1 MLEKK
6 MDELIFGAAYYNE
19 YMPYNRIEKDLSL
32 MKEAGMN
39 TIRIAE
45 STWSTEEPHDGKF
58 NFKPVTD
65 VLDCAQKLGLNVII
79 GTPTYA
85 VPAWLVKKYPD
96 IMVTNRNGQVKYG
109 PRQSMAILKPDFRRH
124 AERIIRKLLEAVIPY
139 SCVIGFQL
147 DNETKHYDN
156 YGKYAQKKFLDFLKN
171 KYKTTDA
178 FNKAFT
184 LAYWSNSI
192 GSWEDMP
199 DISNSI
205 NWNLHCQYEKFL
217 RSCAADY
224 LKWQADIINEYKRPE
239 QFITH
244 NFDFGWIGY
253 SYGEQPGINHYEAS
267 PAVTIAGCDIYH
279 PSQDDLTGAEIA
291 FGGDKIRSLK
301 NSNYLILET
310 EAQGF
315 KEWTPYPKQLRLQAF
330 SHLASGANGHMY
342 WNWHS
347 IHNSMETYW
356 KGVLGHELQPGVIY
370 RYAKQI
376 GKEYQ
381 LYGKELINLKKK
393 NQVALVTDND
403 SLTALKFYPM
413 DIPTGGLSYN
423 DVVRWFY
430 DTLYRM
436 NVECD
441 VVDIHALNP
450 SDYKMI
456 VTPALYCISEENS
469 RKLLDFVAEGG
480 VLFSSFRS
488 FYADEKGSVY
498 DAPHPYNLTNAF
510 GMEYSMITQAGNTK
524 IMDQPVEVYAEL
536 LENKNAEV
544 LASYQHKY
552 WSQYAAITKNNYKK
566 GYAYYYGAKTPSS
579 LLEKF
584 LKGALKEAKIDL
596 YNYQFPIIIRSG
608 ENSKGKKVHY
618 IFNYSSED
626 WIIKNPFGDSVD
638 LISKKSYF
646 KGGKIEIADWD
657 FVILIEQ

>member
-1 MLEKK
+1 
-6 MDELIFGAAYYNE
+6 MDELMFGAAYYNE
-19 YMPYNRIEKDLSL
+19 YMPYDRIEKDLGL

-45 STWSTEEPHDGKF
+45 STWSTEEPQDGLF

-96 IMVTNRNGQVKYG
+96 IMVTNRSGQVKYG
-109 PRQSMAILKPDFRRH
+109 PRQSMDILHPDFLRY
-124 AERIIRKLLEAVIPY
+124 AERIIRKLMEAVQPY
-139 SCVIGFQL
+139 KCVIGFQL

-156 YGKYAQKKFLDFLKN
+156 YGKYAQKKFLNFLKD
-171 KYKTTDA
+171 KYKTTEA

-192 GSWEDMP
+192 HSWDDMP

-205 NWNLHCQYEKFL
+205 NWNLHCEYEKFL

-224 LKWQADIINEYKRPE
+224 LKWQADIISEYKRDD

-253 SYGEQPGINHYEAS
+253 SYGEQPGINHFEAS

-301 NSNYLILET
+301 NSNYLVLET

-370 RYAKQI
+370 NYAKEI

-381 LYGKELINLKKK
+381 LYGKDLINLKKK
-393 NQVALVTDND
+393 NQVALVTDNN

-413 DIPTGGLSYN
+413 DFPTGGLTYN

-430 DTLYRM
+430 DTLYKM

-456 VTPALYCISEENS
+456 VTPALYCISEENCQ
-469 RKLLDFVAEGG
+469 KLADFVAEGG

-498 DAPHPYNLTNAF
+498 GAPHPYKLTDVF
-510 GMEYSMITQAGNTK
+510 GMEYSMITQAGNAR
-524 IMDQPVEVYAEL
+524 IMDQPLEVYAEL

-544 LASYQHKY
+544 LAAYEHKY
-552 WSQYAAITKNNYKK
+552 WSQYAAVTKKDFKK
-566 GYAYYYGAKTPSS
+566 GFAYYYGAKTPASV
-579 LLEKF
+579 LEKF
-584 LKGALKEAKIDL
+584 LKGALYKAKIDL

-626 WIIKNPFGDSVD
+626 WIIQNPFGDSVD

-646 KGGKIEIADWD
+646 KGDKIEIADWD

>member
-1 MLEKK
+1 

-109 PRQSMAILKPDFRRH
+109 PRQSMDILNPDFLRY
-124 AERIIRKLLEAVIPY
+124 AERIIRKLLEAVMPY

-253 SYGEQPGINHYEAS
+253 SYGEQPGINHFEAS

-510 GMEYSMITQAGNTK
+510 GMEYSMITKAGNAK

-552 WSQYAAITKNNYKK
+552 WSQYAAVTKNNYKK

-584 LKGALKEAKIDL
+584 LNGALKEAKIDL

-657 FVILIEQ
+657 FSILIEQ

>member
-1 MLEKK
+1 
-6 MDELIFGAAYYNE
+6 MDELMFGAAYYNE
-19 YMPYNRIEKDLSL
+19 YMPYDRIEKDLGL

-45 STWSTEEPHDGKF
+45 STWSTEEPQDGLF

-96 IMVTNRNGQVKYG
+96 IMVTNRSGQVKYG
-109 PRQSMAILKPDFRRH
+109 PRQSMDILHPDFLRY
-124 AERIIRKLLEAVIPY
+124 AERIIRKLMEAVQPY
-139 SCVIGFQL
+139 KCVIGFQL

-156 YGKYAQKKFLDFLKN
+156 YGKYAQKKFLNFLKD
-171 KYKTTDA
+171 KYKTTEA

-192 GSWEDMP
+192 HSWDDMP

-205 NWNLHCQYEKFL
+205 NWNLHCEYEKFL

-224 LKWQADIINEYKRPE
+224 LKWQADIISEYKRDD

-253 SYGEQPGINHYEAS
+253 SYGEQPGINHFEAS

-301 NSNYLILET
+301 NSNYLVLET

-330 SHLASGANGHMY
+330 SHIASGANGHMY

-370 RYAKQI
+370 NYAKEI

-393 NQVALVTDND
+393 NQVALVTDNN

-413 DIPTGGLSYN
+413 DFPTGGLTYN

-430 DTLYRM
+430 DTLYKM

-456 VTPALYCISEENS
+456 VTPALYCISEENCQ
-469 RKLLDFVAEGG
+469 KLADFVAEGG

-498 DAPHPYNLTNAF
+498 GAPHPYKLTDVF
-510 GMEYSMITQAGNTK
+510 GMEYSMITQAGNAR
-524 IMDQPVEVYAEL
+524 IMDQPLEVYAEL

-544 LASYQHKY
+544 LAAYEHKY
-552 WSQYAAITKNNYKK
+552 WSQYAAVTKKDFKK
-566 GYAYYYGAKTPSS
+566 GFAYYYGAKTPASV
-579 LLEKF
+579 LEKF
-584 LKGALKEAKIDL
+584 LKGALYKAKIDL

-626 WIIKNPFGDSVD
+626 WIIQNPFGDSVD

-646 KGGKIEIADWD
+646 KGDKIEIADWD

>member
-1 MLEKK
+1 

-65 VLDCAQKLGLNVII
+65 VLDCAQKLGLKVII

-109 PRQSMAILKPDFRRH
+109 PRQSMDILNPDFLRH

-423 DVVRWFY
+423 DVVRWIY

-456 VTPALYCISEENS
+456 ITPALYCISEENS

-510 GMEYSMITQAGNTK
+510 GMEYSTITQAGNAK

-552 WSQYAAITKNNYKK
+552 WSQYAAVTKNNYKK

-584 LKGALKEAKIDL
+584 LNGALKEAKIDL

-626 WIIKNPFGDSVD
+626 WIIKNPFSDSVD

>member
-1 MLEKK
+1 

-109 PRQSMAILKPDFRRH
+109 PRQSMDILNPDFLRY
-124 AERIIRKLLEAVIPY
+124 AERIIRKLMEAVIPY

-192 GSWEDMP
+192 HSWEDMP

-224 LKWQADIINEYKRPE
+224 LKWQADIINEYKKPE

-253 SYGEQPGINHYEAS
+253 SYGEQPGINHFEAS
-267 PAVTIAGCDIYH
+267 SAVTIAGCDIYH

-430 DTLYRM
+430 DTLYKM

-456 VTPALYCISEENS
+456 ITPALYCISEENS

-552 WSQYAAITKNNYKK
+552 WSQYAAVTKNNYKK

-584 LKGALKEAKIDL
+584 LNGALKEAKIDL

>member
-1 MLEKK
+1 
-6 MDELIFGAAYYNE
+6 
-19 YMPYNRIEKDLSL
+19 
-32 MKEAGMN
+32 
-39 TIRIAE
+39 
-45 STWSTEEPHDGKF
+45 
-58 NFKPVTD
+58 
-65 VLDCAQKLGLNVII
+65 
-79 GTPTYA
+79 
-85 VPAWLVKKYPD
+85 
-96 IMVTNRNGQVKYG
+96 
-109 PRQSMAILKPDFRRH
+109 
-124 AERIIRKLLEAVIPY
+124 
-139 SCVIGFQL
+139 
-147 DNETKHYDN
+147 
-156 YGKYAQKKFLDFLKN
+156 
-171 KYKTTDA
+171 
-178 FNKAFT
+178 
-184 LAYWSNSI
+184 
-192 GSWEDMP
+192 
-199 DISNSI
+199 
-205 NWNLHCQYEKFL
+205 
-217 RSCAADY
+217 
-224 LKWQADIINEYKRPE
+224 
-239 QFITH
+239 
-244 NFDFGWIGY
+244 
-253 SYGEQPGINHYEAS
+253 
-267 PAVTIAGCDIYH
+267 
-279 PSQDDLTGAEIA
+279 
-291 FGGDKIRSLK
+291 
-301 NSNYLILET
+301 
-310 EAQGF
+310 
-315 KEWTPYPKQLRLQAF
+315 
-330 SHLASGANGHMY
+330 
-342 WNWHS
+342 
-347 IHNSMETYW
+347 METYW

-423 DVVRWFY
+423 DVVRWIY
-430 DTLYRM
+430 DTLYKM

-441 VVDIHALNP
+441 IVDIHALNP

-456 VTPALYCISEENS
+456 ITPALYCISEENS

-510 GMEYSMITQAGNTK
+510 GMEYSMITKAGNAK

-552 WSQYAAITKNNYKK
+552 WSQYAAVTKNNYKK

-657 FVILIEQ
+657 FAILIEQ

>member
-1 MLEKK
+1 

-109 PRQSMAILKPDFRRH
+109 PRQSMDILNPDFLRH

-205 NWNLHCQYEKFL
+205 NWNLHCEYEKFL

-224 LKWQADIINEYKRPE
+224 LKWQTDIINEYKRPE

-253 SYGEQPGINHYEAS
+253 SYGEQPGINHFEAS

-430 DTLYRM
+430 DTLYKM

-510 GMEYSMITQAGNTK
+510 GMEYSMITQAGNAK

-552 WSQYAAITKNNYKK
+552 WSQYAAVTKNNYKK

-584 LKGALKEAKIDL
+584 LNGALKEAKIDL

>member
-1 MLEKK
+1 
-6 MDELIFGAAYYNE
+6 MDELMFGAAYYNE
-19 YMPYNRIEKDLSL
+19 YMPYDRIEKDLGL

-45 STWSTEEPHDGKF
+45 STWSTEEPQDGVF

-65 VLDCAQKLGLNVII
+65 VLDCAQKLGLKIII

-96 IMVTNRNGQVKYG
+96 IMVTNRSGQVKYG
-109 PRQSMAILKPDFRRH
+109 PRQSMDILHPDFLRY
-124 AERIIRKLLEAVIPY
+124 AERIIRKLMEAVQPY
-139 SCVIGFQL
+139 KCVTGFQL

-156 YGKYAQKKFLDFLKN
+156 YGKYAQKKFLNFLKD
-171 KYKTTDA
+171 KYKTTEA

-192 GSWEDMP
+192 HSWDDMP

-205 NWNLHCQYEKFL
+205 NWNLHCEYEKFL

-224 LKWQADIINEYKRPE
+224 LKWQADIISEYKRDD

-253 SYGEQPGINHYEAS
+253 SYGEQPGINHFEAS

-301 NSNYLILET
+301 NSNYLVLET

-370 RYAKQI
+370 HYAKQI

-393 NQVALVTDND
+393 NQVALITDNN

-413 DIPTGGLSYN
+413 DFPTGGLTYN

-430 DTLYRM
+430 DTLYKM

-456 VTPALYCISEENS
+456 VTPALYCISEENCQ
-469 RKLLDFVAEGG
+469 KLADFVAEGG

-498 DAPHPYNLTNAF
+498 GAPHPYKLTDVF
-510 GMEYSMITQAGNTK
+510 GMEYSMITQAGNAR
-524 IMDQPVEVYAEL
+524 IMDQPLEVYAEL

-544 LASYQHKY
+544 LAAYEHKY
-552 WSQYAAITKNNYKK
+552 WSQYAAVTKKDFKK
-566 GYAYYYGAKTPSS
+566 GFAYYYGAKTPASV
-579 LLEKF
+579 LEKF
-584 LKGALKEAKIDL
+584 LKGALYKAKIDL

-626 WIIKNPFGDSVD
+626 WIIQNPFGDSVD

-646 KGGKIEIADWD
+646 KGDKIEIADWD
-657 FVILIEQ
+657 FAILIEQ

>member
-1 MLEKK
+1 

-65 VLDCAQKLGLNVII
+65 VLDCAQKLGLKVII

-109 PRQSMAILKPDFRRH
+109 PRQSMDILNPDFLRH

-253 SYGEQPGINHYEAS
+253 SYGEQPGINHFEAS

-430 DTLYRM
+430 DTLYKM

-510 GMEYSMITQAGNTK
+510 GMEYSMITQAGNAK

-552 WSQYAAITKNNYKK
+552 WSQYAAVTKNNYKK

-657 FVILIEQ
+657 FAILIEQ

>member
-1 MLEKK
+1 

-109 PRQSMAILKPDFRRH
+109 PRQSMDILNPDFLRY
-124 AERIIRKLLEAVIPY
+124 AERIIRKLLEAVMPY

-224 LKWQADIINEYKRPE
+224 LKWQADIINEYKKPE

-253 SYGEQPGINHYEAS
+253 SYGEQPGINHFEAS

-456 VTPALYCISEENS
+456 ITPALYCISEENS

-510 GMEYSMITQAGNTK
+510 GMEYSMITQAGNAK

-552 WSQYAAITKNNYKK
+552 WSQYAAVTKNNYKK

-584 LKGALKEAKIDL
+584 LNGALKEAKIDL

-657 FVILIEQ
+657 FAILIEQ

>member
-1 MLEKK
+1 

-109 PRQSMAILKPDFRRH
+109 PRQSMDILNPDFLRH
-124 AERIIRKLLEAVIPY
+124 AERIIRKLLEAVMPY

-205 NWNLHCQYEKFL
+205 NWNLHCEYEKFL

-253 SYGEQPGINHYEAS
+253 SYGEQPGINHFEAS

-301 NSNYLILET
+301 NDNYLILET

-423 DVVRWFY
+423 DVVRWLY

-456 VTPALYCISEENS
+456 ITPALYCISEENS

-510 GMEYSMITQAGNTK
+510 GMEYSMITQAGNAK

-579 LLEKF
+579 FLEKF

>member
-1 MLEKK
+1 

-109 PRQSMAILKPDFRRH
+109 PRQSMDILNPDFLRH

-224 LKWQADIINEYKRPE
+224 LKWQADIINEYKKPE

-253 SYGEQPGINHYEAS
+253 SYGEQPGINHFEAS

-423 DVVRWFY
+423 DVVRWIY

-456 VTPALYCISEENS
+456 ITPALYCISEENS
-469 RKLLDFVAEGG
+469 LKLLDFVAEGG

-510 GMEYSMITQAGNTK
+510 GMEYSMITQAGNAK

-584 LKGALKEAKIDL
+584 LNGALKEAKIDL

>member
-1 MLEKK
+1 

-65 VLDCAQKLGLNVII
+65 VLDCAQKLGLKVII

-109 PRQSMAILKPDFRRH
+109 PRQSMDILNPDFLRY
-124 AERIIRKLLEAVIPY
+124 AERIIRKLLEAVMPY

-253 SYGEQPGINHYEAS
+253 SYGEQPGINHFEAS

-423 DVVRWFY
+423 DVVRWIY

-456 VTPALYCISEENS
+456 ITPALYCISEENS
-469 RKLLDFVAEGG
+469 RKLLEFVAEGG

-510 GMEYSMITQAGNTK
+510 GMEYSMITQAGNAK

-552 WSQYAAITKNNYKK
+552 WSQYAAVTKNNYKK

-657 FVILIEQ
+657 FAILIEQ

>member
-1 MLEKK
+1 

-65 VLDCAQKLGLNVII
+65 VLDCAQKLGLKVII

-109 PRQSMAILKPDFRRH
+109 PRQSMDILNPDFLRH
-124 AERIIRKLLEAVIPY
+124 AERIIRKLLEAVMPY
-139 SCVIGFQL
+139 SCIIGFQL

-253 SYGEQPGINHYEAS
+253 SYGEQPGINHFEAS

-430 DTLYRM
+430 DTLYKM

-510 GMEYSMITQAGNTK
+510 GMEYSMITQAGNAK

-552 WSQYAAITKNNYKK
+552 WSQYAAVTKNNYKK

>member
-1 MLEKK
+1 

-65 VLDCAQKLGLNVII
+65 VLDCAQKLGLKVII

-109 PRQSMAILKPDFRRH
+109 PRQSMDILNPDFLRH
-124 AERIIRKLLEAVIPY
+124 AERIIRKLLEAVMPY

-253 SYGEQPGINHYEAS
+253 SYGEQPGINHFEAS

-456 VTPALYCISEENS
+456 ITPALYCISEENS
-469 RKLLDFVAEGG
+469 RKLLEFVAEGG

-510 GMEYSMITQAGNTK
+510 GMEYSMITQAGNAK

-552 WSQYAAITKNNYKK
+552 WSQYAAVTKNNYKK

>member
-1 MLEKK
+1 

-109 PRQSMAILKPDFRRH
+109 PRQSMDILNPDFLRY

-192 GSWEDMP
+192 HSWEDMP

-423 DVVRWFY
+423 DVVRWIY
-430 DTLYRM
+430 DTLYKM

-456 VTPALYCISEENS
+456 ITPALYCISEENS

-510 GMEYSMITQAGNTK
+510 GMEYSMITQAGNAK

-552 WSQYAAITKNNYKK
+552 WSQYAAVTKNNYKK

-657 FVILIEQ
+657 FAILVEQ

>member
-1 MLEKK
+1 

-65 VLDCAQKLGLNVII
+65 VLDCAQKLGLKVII

-109 PRQSMAILKPDFRRH
+109 PRQSMDILNPDFLRY
-124 AERIIRKLLEAVIPY
+124 AERIIRKLLEAVMPY

-253 SYGEQPGINHYEAS
+253 SYGEQPGINHFEAS

-423 DVVRWFY
+423 DVVRWIY

-456 VTPALYCISEENS
+456 ITPALYCISEENS

-510 GMEYSMITQAGNTK
+510 GMEYSMITQAGNAK

-552 WSQYAAITKNNYKK
+552 WSQYAAVTKNNYKK

>member
-1 MLEKK
+1 

-109 PRQSMAILKPDFRRH
+109 PRQSMDILNPDFLRY
-124 AERIIRKLLEAVIPY
+124 AERIIRKLLEAVMPY

-253 SYGEQPGINHYEAS
+253 SYGEQPGINHFEAS

-456 VTPALYCISEENS
+456 ITPALYCISEENS

-510 GMEYSMITQAGNTK
+510 GMEYSMITQAGNAK

-552 WSQYAAITKNNYKK
+552 WSQYAAVTKNNYKK

-584 LKGALKEAKIDL
+584 LNGALKEAKIDL

>member
-1 MLEKK
+1 MNKN
-6 MDELIFGAAYYNE
+6 ELIFGAAYYNE
-19 YMPYNRIEKDLSL
+19 YMPYDRIEKDLTL

-45 STWSTEEPHDGKF
+45 STWSTEEPHDGVF

-65 VLDCAQKLGLNVII
+65 VLDVAEKLGMNVII

-109 PRQSMAILKPDFRRH
+109 PRQSMDILNPDFLRY
-124 AERIIRKLLEAVIPY
+124 AERIIRKLAEAVQPY
-139 SCVIGFQL
+139 KCVIGFQL

-156 YGKYAQKKFLDFLKN
+156 YGKYAQKKFLDHLKT
-171 KYKTTDA
+171 KYKTTDE

-192 GSWEDMP
+192 HDWDDMP

-205 NWNLHCQYEKFL
+205 NWNLHCEYEHFL
-217 RSCAADY
+217 RTCVAEY
-224 LKWQADIINEYKRPE
+224 LNWQAKIIREYKRPD

-253 SYGEQPGINHYEAS
+253 SYGEQPGINHAQAS
-267 PAVTIAGCDIYH
+267 SAVTIAGCDIYH
-279 PSQDDLTGAEIA
+279 PSQDELTGAEIA
-291 FGGDKIRSLK
+291 FGGDKIRTLK
-301 NSNYLILET
+301 NQNYIILET

-370 RYAKQI
+370 NYAKQI
-376 GKEYQ
+376 GEEYKK
-381 LYGKELINLKKK
+381 YGHQLINLKKK
-393 NQVALVTDND
+393 NEVAIVTDTD

-413 DIPTGGLSYN
+413 DYPTGGLSYN
-423 DVVRWFY
+423 DVLRWTY
-430 DTLYRM
+430 DALYKM

-441 VVDIHALNP
+441 VVDINALNP

-456 VTPALYCISEENS
+456 VTPALYCISNDNTT
-469 RKLLDFVAEGG
+469 KLYNFVAEGG

-488 FYADEKGSVY
+488 FYADTKGSVY
-498 DAPHPYNLTNAF
+498 DAPHPYKLTDVF
-510 GMEYSMITQAGNTK
+510 GMEYSMITQAGNAK
-524 IMDQPVEVYAEL
+524 VLNQPVEVYAEL
-536 LENKNAEV
+536 IENKDAQI
-544 LASYQHKY
+544 LASYEHKY
-552 WSQYAAITKNNYKK
+552 WSQYAAVTKNKFRN
-566 GYAYYYGAKTPSS
+566 GCAYYFAAKTSQEVLS
-579 LLEKF
+579 QI
-584 LKGALKEAKIDL
+584 LKDALSEAKITVPPV
-596 YNYQFPIIIRSG
+596 QFPLIIRSG
-608 ENSKGKKVHY
+608 DNSKGRKVHY

-626 WIIKNPFGDSVD
+626 YIVQNPFGDCVN
-638 LISKKSYF
+638 LLTEKPYF
-646 KGGKIEIADWD
+646 HNDKIEISDWD
-657 FVILIEQ
+657 FIILMEQ

>member
-1 MLEKK
+1 

-65 VLDCAQKLGLNVII
+65 VLDCAQKLGLKVII

-109 PRQSMAILKPDFRRH
+109 PRQSMDILNPDFLRY
-124 AERIIRKLLEAVIPY
+124 AERIIRKLLEAVMPY

-253 SYGEQPGINHYEAS
+253 SYGEQPGINHFEAS

-423 DVVRWFY
+423 DVVRWIY

-456 VTPALYCISEENS
+456 ITPALYCISEENS

-510 GMEYSMITQAGNTK
+510 GMEYSMITQAGNAK

-552 WSQYAAITKNNYKK
+552 WSQYAAVTKNNYKK

-657 FVILIEQ
+657 FAILIEQ

>member
-1 MLEKK
+1 

-109 PRQSMAILKPDFRRH
+109 PRQSMDILNPDFLRY
-124 AERIIRKLLEAVIPY
+124 AERIIRKLLEAVMPY

-192 GSWEDMP
+192 HSWEDMP

-205 NWNLHCQYEKFL
+205 NWNLHCEYEKFL

-224 LKWQADIINEYKRPE
+224 LKWQADIINEYKKPE

-253 SYGEQPGINHYEAS
+253 SYGEQPGINHFEAS

-430 DTLYRM
+430 DTLYKM

-552 WSQYAAITKNNYKK
+552 WSQYAAVTKNNYKK

-584 LKGALKEAKIDL
+584 LNGALKEAKIDL

>member
-1 MLEKK
+1 

-109 PRQSMAILKPDFRRH
+109 PRQSMDILNPDFLRY
-124 AERIIRKLLEAVIPY
+124 AERIIRKLLEAVMPY

-192 GSWEDMP
+192 HSWEDMP

-205 NWNLHCQYEKFL
+205 NWNLHCEYEKFL

-253 SYGEQPGINHYEAS
+253 SYGEQPGINHFEAS

-456 VTPALYCISEENS
+456 ITPALYCISEENS

-510 GMEYSMITQAGNTK
+510 GMEYSMITQAGNAK

-552 WSQYAAITKNNYKK
+552 WSQYAAVTKNNYKK

-657 FVILIEQ
+657 FAILIEQ

>member
-1 MLEKK
+1 
-6 MDELIFGAAYYNE
+6 MDELMFGAAYYNE
-19 YMPYNRIEKDLSL
+19 YMPYNRIEKDLGL

-45 STWSTEEPHDGKF
+45 STWSTEEPRDGEF

-65 VLDCAQKLGLNVII
+65 VLEGAQKLGMNVII

-96 IMVTNRNGQVKYG
+96 IMVTNRTGQVKYG
-109 PRQSMAILKPDFRRH
+109 PRQSMDILHPEFLKH
-124 AERIIRKLLEAVIPY
+124 AERIIRKLVEAVMPY
-139 SCVIGFQL
+139 KCVIGFQL

-156 YGKYAQKKFLDFLKN
+156 YGKYAQKKFLEFLKN
-171 KYKTTDA
+171 KYKTTEA
-178 FNKAFT
+178 FNKAFS

-192 GSWEDMP
+192 HSWDDMP

-205 NWNLHCQYEKFL
+205 NWNLHCEYEKFL
-217 RSCAADY
+217 RTCAADY
-224 LKWQADIINEYKRPE
+224 LKWQAGIISEYKRKD

-253 SYGEQPGINHYEAS
+253 SYGEQPGINHFEAS
-267 PAVTIAGCDIYH
+267 PAVTLAGCDIYH
-279 PSQDDLTGAEIA
+279 PSQDELTGREIG
-291 FGGDKIRSLK
+291 FGGDKIRALK
-301 NSNYLILET
+301 NTNYLILET

-347 IHNSMETYW
+347 IHNSLETYW
-356 KGVLGHELQPGVIY
+356 KGVLGHDLQPGVIY
-370 RYAKQI
+370 GYAKQI
-376 GKEYQ
+376 GEEYKK
-381 LYGKELINLKKK
+381 YGKDLINLKKK
-393 NQVALVTDND
+393 NQVALVTDTD
-403 SLTALKFYPM
+403 SLTALKFFPM
-413 DIPTGGLSYN
+413 DYPTGGLSYN
-423 DVVRWFY
+423 DVVRWMY
-430 DTLYRM
+430 DTLYNM

-456 VTPALYCISEENS
+456 VTPALYCISEENVQ
-469 RKLLDFVAEGG
+469 KLKTFVENGG

-498 DAPHPYNLTNAF
+498 DAPHPYKLTDAF
-510 GMEYSMITQAGNTK
+510 GMEYSMITQAGSAK
-524 IMDQPVEVYAEL
+524 LFDQPVEVYAEL
-536 LENKNAEV
+536 LENKNAEI
-544 LASYQHKY
+544 LASYEHKY
-552 WSQYAAITKNNYKK
+552 WSEYAAVTKNNFKK
-566 GYAYYYGAKTPSS
+566 GFAYYYGAKTPSS
-579 LLEKF
+579 VLEKF
-584 LKGALKEAKIDL
+584 LKGALKEAKIEL
-596 YNYQFPIIIRSG
+596 FNYQFPIIIRNG

-618 IFNYSSED
+618 IFNYSSEN

-638 LISKKSYF
+638 LISKKPYF
-646 KGGKIEIADWD
+646 KNDKIEIADWD
-657 FVILIEQ
+657 FVILLEQ

>member
-1 MLEKK
+1 

-109 PRQSMAILKPDFRRH
+109 PRQSMDILNPDFLRY
-124 AERIIRKLLEAVIPY
+124 AERIIRKLLEAVMPY

-423 DVVRWFY
+423 DVVRWIY

-456 VTPALYCISEENS
+456 ITPALYCINEENS

-510 GMEYSMITQAGNTK
+510 GMEYSMITQAGNAK

-552 WSQYAAITKNNYKK
+552 WSQYAAVTKNNYKK

-584 LKGALKEAKIDL
+584 LNGALKEAKIDL

-657 FVILIEQ
+657 FAILIEQ

>member
-1 MLEKK
+1 ME
-6 MDELIFGAAYYNE
+6 ELIFGAAYYNE

-109 PRQSMAILKPDFRRH
+109 PRQSMDILNPDFLRH
-124 AERIIRKLLEAVIPY
+124 AERIIRKLLEAVMPY

-423 DVVRWFY
+423 DVVRWIY

-456 VTPALYCISEENS
+456 ITPALYCISEENS

-498 DAPHPYNLTNAF
+498 DAPHPYNLTNTF
-510 GMEYSMITQAGNTK
+510 GMEYSMITQAGNAK

-552 WSQYAAITKNNYKK
+552 WSQYAAVTKNNYKK

>member
-1 MLEKK
+1 

-109 PRQSMAILKPDFRRH
+109 PRQSMDILNPDFLRH
-124 AERIIRKLLEAVIPY
+124 AERIIRKLLEAVMPY

-192 GSWEDMP
+192 HSWEDMP

-205 NWNLHCQYEKFL
+205 NWNLHCEYEKFL

-423 DVVRWFY
+423 DVVRWIY

-456 VTPALYCISEENS
+456 ITPALYCISEENS

-510 GMEYSMITQAGNTK
+510 GMEYSMITQAGNAK

-552 WSQYAAITKNNYKK
+552 WSQYAAVTKNNYKK

-657 FVILIEQ
+657 FAILIEQ

>member
-1 MLEKK
+1 

-58 NFKPVTD
+58 NFKPVTN

-109 PRQSMAILKPDFRRH
+109 PRQSMDILNPDFLRY
-124 AERIIRKLLEAVIPY
+124 AERIIRKLLEAVMPY

-192 GSWEDMP
+192 HSWEDMP

-253 SYGEQPGINHYEAS
+253 SYGEQPGINHFEAS

-301 NSNYLILET
+301 NDNYLILET

-456 VTPALYCISEENS
+456 ITPALYCISEENS

-510 GMEYSMITQAGNTK
+510 GMEYSMITQAGNAK

-552 WSQYAAITKNNYKK
+552 WSQYAAVTKNNYKK

-657 FVILIEQ
+657 FAILIEQ

>member
-1 MLEKK
+1 
-6 MDELIFGAAYYNE
+6 MDELMFGAAYYNE
-19 YMPYNRIEKDLSL
+19 YMPYERIEKDLTL

-45 STWSTEEPHDGKF
+45 STWSTEEPRDGEF

-65 VLDCAQKLGLNVII
+65 VLECAQKLGMNVII

-96 IMVTNRNGQVKYG
+96 IMVTNRTGQVKYG
-109 PRQSMAILKPDFRRH
+109 PRQSMDILHPEFLKH
-124 AERIIRKLLEAVIPY
+124 AERIIRKLVEAVMPY
-139 SCVIGFQL
+139 KCVIGFQL

-156 YGKYAQKKFLDFLKN
+156 YGKYAQKKFLEFLKN
-171 KYKTTDA
+171 KYKTTEA

-192 GSWEDMP
+192 HSWDDMP

-205 NWNLHCQYEKFL
+205 NWNLHCEYEKFL
-217 RSCAADY
+217 RTCAADY
-224 LKWQADIINEYKRPE
+224 LKWQAGIISEYKRKD

-253 SYGEQPGINHYEAS
+253 SYGEQPGINHFEAS
-267 PAVTIAGCDIYH
+267 PAVTLAGCDIYH
-279 PSQDDLTGAEIA
+279 PSQDELTGREIG
-291 FGGDKIRSLK
+291 FGGDKIRALK
-301 NSNYLILET
+301 NTNYLILET

-347 IHNSMETYW
+347 IHNSLETYW
-356 KGVLGHELQPGVIY
+356 KGVLGHDLQPGVIY
-370 RYAKQI
+370 GYAKQI
-376 GKEYQ
+376 GEEYKK
-381 LYGKELINLKKK
+381 YGKDLINLKKK
-393 NQVALVTDND
+393 NQVALVTDTD
-403 SLTALKFYPM
+403 SLTALKFFPM
-413 DIPTGGLSYN
+413 DYPTGGLSYN
-423 DVVRWFY
+423 DVVRWMY
-430 DTLYRM
+430 DTLYNM

-456 VTPALYCISEENS
+456 VTPALYCISEENVQ
-469 RKLLDFVAEGG
+469 KLKTFVENGG

-498 DAPHPYNLTNAF
+498 DAPHPYKLTDAF
-510 GMEYSMITQAGNTK
+510 GMEYSMITQAGSAK
-524 IMDQPVEVYAEL
+524 LFDQPVEVYAEL
-536 LENKNAEV
+536 LENKNAEI
-544 LASYQHKY
+544 LASYEHKY
-552 WSQYAAITKNNYKK
+552 WSEYAAVTKNNFKK
-566 GYAYYYGAKTPSS
+566 GFAYYYGAKTPSS
-579 LLEKF
+579 VLEKF
-584 LKGALKEAKIDL
+584 LKGALKEAKIEL
-596 YNYQFPIIIRSG
+596 FNYQFPIIIRNG

-618 IFNYSSED
+618 IFNYSSEN

-638 LISKKSYF
+638 LISKKPYF
-646 KGGKIEIADWD
+646 KNDKIEIADWD
-657 FVILIEQ
+657 FVILLEQ

>member
-1 MLEKK
+1 

-109 PRQSMAILKPDFRRH
+109 PRQSMDILNPDFLRY
-124 AERIIRKLLEAVIPY
+124 AERIIRKLLEAVMPY

-192 GSWEDMP
+192 HSWEDMP

-253 SYGEQPGINHYEAS
+253 SYGEQPGINHFEAS

-301 NSNYLILET
+301 NDNYLILET

-423 DVVRWFY
+423 DVVRWIY

-456 VTPALYCISEENS
+456 ITPALYCISEENS

-510 GMEYSMITQAGNTK
+510 GMEYSMITQAGNAK

-552 WSQYAAITKNNYKK
+552 WSQYAAVTKNNYKK

-579 LLEKF
+579 LLEIF

-657 FVILIEQ
+657 FAILIEQ

>member
-1 MLEKK
+1 

-65 VLDCAQKLGLNVII
+65 VLDCAQKLGLKVII

-109 PRQSMAILKPDFRRH
+109 PRQSMDILNPDFLRH
-124 AERIIRKLLEAVIPY
+124 AERIIRKLLEAVMPY

-456 VTPALYCISEENS
+456 ITPALYCISEENS
-469 RKLLDFVAEGG
+469 RKLLEFVAEGG

-510 GMEYSMITQAGNTK
+510 GMEYSMITQAGNAK

-552 WSQYAAITKNNYKK
+552 WSQYAAVTKNNYKK

-646 KGGKIEIADWD
+646 KSGKIEIADWD

>member
-1 MLEKK
+1 

-109 PRQSMAILKPDFRRH
+109 PRQSMDILNPDFLRH

-205 NWNLHCQYEKFL
+205 NWNLHCEYEKFL

-224 LKWQADIINEYKRPE
+224 LKWQTDIINEYKRPE

-253 SYGEQPGINHYEAS
+253 SYGEQPGINHFEAS

-430 DTLYRM
+430 DTLYKM

-498 DAPHPYNLTNAF
+498 DAPHPYNLINAF
-510 GMEYSMITQAGNTK
+510 GMEYSMITQAGNAK

-552 WSQYAAITKNNYKK
+552 WSQYAAVTKNNYKK

-584 LKGALKEAKIDL
+584 LNGALKEAKIDL

>member
-1 MLEKK
+1 

-109 PRQSMAILKPDFRRH
+109 PRQSMDILNPDFLRY
-124 AERIIRKLLEAVIPY
+124 AERIIRKLLEAVMPY

-430 DTLYRM
+430 DTLYKM

-456 VTPALYCISEENS
+456 ITPALYCISEENS

-510 GMEYSMITQAGNTK
+510 GMEYSMITQAGNAK

-552 WSQYAAITKNNYKK
+552 WSQYAAVTKNNYKK

-657 FVILIEQ
+657 FAILIEQ

>member
-1 MLEKK
+1 ME
-6 MDELIFGAAYYNE
+6 ELIFGAAYYNE
-19 YMPYNRIEKDLSL
+19 YMPYERIEKDLTL

-45 STWSTEEPHDGKF
+45 STWSTEEPRDGEF

-65 VLDCAQKLGLNVII
+65 VLECAQNLGINVII

-96 IMVTNRNGQVKYG
+96 IMVTNRSGQVKYG
-109 PRQSMAILKPDFRRH
+109 PRQSMDILHPEFLKY
-124 AERIIRKLLEAVIPY
+124 AERIIRKLVEAVMPY
-139 SCVIGFQL
+139 KCVIGFQI

-156 YGKYAQKKFLDFLKN
+156 YGKYAQKKFLEFLKN

-192 GSWEDMP
+192 HSWDDMP

-205 NWNLHCQYEKFL
+205 NWNLHCEYEKFL
-217 RSCAADY
+217 RTCAADY
-224 LKWQADIINEYKRPE
+224 LKWQAGIISEYKRKD

-253 SYGEQPGINHYEAS
+253 SYGEQPGINHFEAS

-279 PSQDDLTGAEIA
+279 PSQDELTGAEIA
-291 FGGDKIRSLK
+291 FGGDKIRALK
-301 NSNYLILET
+301 NKNYLILET

-347 IHNSMETYW
+347 IHNSLETYW
-356 KGVLGHELQPGVIY
+356 KGVLGHDLQPGVIY
-370 RYAKQI
+370 GYTKQI
-376 GKEYQ
+376 GEEYKK
-381 LYGKELINLKKK
+381 YGKDLINLKKK
-393 NQVALVTDND
+393 NQVALVTDTN
-403 SLTALKFYPM
+403 SLTALKFFPM
-413 DIPTGGLSYN
+413 DYPTGGLSYN
-423 DVVRWFY
+423 DVVRWMY
-430 DTLYRM
+430 DTLYNM

-450 SDYKMI
+450 DDYKMI
-456 VTPALYCISEENS
+456 VTPALYCISEKNVQKLKAFVEN
-469 RKLLDFVAEGG
+469 GG

-498 DAPHPYNLTNAF
+498 DAPHPYKFTDAF
-510 GMEYSMITQAGNTK
+510 GMEYSMITQAGSAK
-524 IMDQPVEVYAEL
+524 LLDQPVEVYAEL
-536 LENKNAEV
+536 LEPGYAEV
-544 LASYQHKY
+544 LASFEHKY
-552 WSQYAAITKNNYKK
+552 WSKYAAVTKNNYKK

-579 LLEKF
+579 VLEKF

-596 YNYQFPIIIRSG
+596 FNYQFPIIIRSG

-618 IFNYSSED
+618 IFNYSSEN

-646 KGGKIEIADWD
+646 KNDKIEIADWD